1 MKKRYLPFGYQIT
14 AGKTTIVQEEAEAV
28 QYIFEEYTAGK
39 SLRKI
44 AESMTT
50 RKTPYHE
57 DTQKWNQNM
66 VSRVLANEIY
76 CGNEKYPPIITETQY
91 RVVEKF
97 RQRKA
102 QTYSTVLQP
111 FRQDYIG
118 GLKPNNGFAA
128 NVECGQ
134 SLSQKRNCLMLL
146 Q

>member
-1 MKKRYLPFGYQIT
+1 
-14 AGKTTIVQEEAEAV
+14 
-28 QYIFEEYTAGK
+28 
-39 SLRKI
+39 
-44 AESMTT
+44 
-50 RKTPYHE
+50 
-57 DTQKWNQNM
+57 M

-111 FRQDYIG
+111 FRQDMQCGAAENAYTG

-128 NVECGQ
+128 NVEYGQ

>member
-1 MKKRYLPFGYQIT
+1 
-14 AGKTTIVQEEAEAV
+14 
-28 QYIFEEYTAGK
+28 
-39 SLRKI
+39 
-44 AESMTT
+44 
-50 RKTPYHE
+50 
-57 DTQKWNQNM
+57 M

-102 QTYSTVLQP
+102 QTYSTVYSR
-111 FRQDYIG
+111 FAKMCNADAAENAYIG

-128 NVECGQ
+128 NVECGRNP
-134 SLSQKRNCLMLL
+134 SKKKNCLMLL